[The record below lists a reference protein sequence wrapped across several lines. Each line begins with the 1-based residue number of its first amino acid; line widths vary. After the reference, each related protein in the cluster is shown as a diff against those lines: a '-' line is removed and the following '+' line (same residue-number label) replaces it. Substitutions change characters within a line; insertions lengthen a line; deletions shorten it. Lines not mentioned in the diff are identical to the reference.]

1 MDDDR
6 FLAVRAQLIAGAPAP
21 ATLRTYQRWWA
32 DYSAFARACGSSA
45 LDPHAPS
52 LARFV
57 AEAFAAGRGRS
68 LDVWRAS
75 VLWAWRGHGISAAA
89 LPPEVEEMLKG
100 AAPGGAGRPRRV
112 PPGASARGRCS
123 HPGVRRGPR
132 VRPLPPVRL
141 MLRRGELALLTVADV
156 RESAT
161 GIQVRVHRPK
171 TQALR
176 PPVWHS
182 IRADPQSPVCPVA
195 LWRLWRA
202 QLLERGF
209 QAGALFRAASGAPL
223 SGADI
228 NALCSAGLVR
238 RGDIQG
244 TVTLDGRRREDL
256 KTT

>member
-1 MDDDR
+1 
-6 FLAVRAQLIAGAPAP
+6 
-21 ATLRTYQRWWA
+21 
-32 DYSAFARACGSSA
+32 
-45 LDPHAPS
+45 
-52 LARFV
+52 
-57 AEAFAAGRGRS
+57 
-68 LDVWRAS
+68 
-75 VLWAWRGHGISAAA
+75 
-89 LPPEVEEMLKG
+89 LPPEARDVRDAFLPAHLRAV
-100 AAPGGAGRPRRV
+100 AAAIP
-112 PPGASARGRCS
+112 ASDADRACDLFLLALG
-123 HPGVRRGPR
+123 
-132 VRPLPPVRL
+132 VRL

-228 NALCSAGLVR
+228 NAVVQRRARQAGLTGRFTGHSLRIGGATALAAAGATDAEIAAIGGWALGSDALR
-238 RGDIQG
+238 RYIRPGA
-244 TVTLDGRRREDL
+244 LDAVL
-256 KTT
+256 PL